1 MPPAPAVRGQQWPAL
16 RLRAKLLGVGFWAGA
31 AGLGGRGA
39 AWGAAGR
46 KRRRERGARENPP
59 CPKSRADRLGLLDWL
74 GPSDPLVERRGRAL
88 RQKRPSGGRHS
99 CLRLLHLGSRKF
111 VPFAKLRGWG

>member
-1 MPPAPAVRGQQWPAL
+1 MPPAPAVRGQQWAAL

-46 KRRRERGARENPP
+46 KRRREREARENPAP
-59 CPKSRADRLGLLDWL
+59 APSPGLTVLDSL
-74 GPSDPLVERRGRAL
+74 I
-88 RQKRPSGGRHS
+88 
-99 CLRLLHLGSRKF
+99 
-111 VPFAKLRGWG
+111 GWGPPTPWWRGEGEP